1 MIIPGSYRVT
11 TTMRSGVHSRN
22 LLCTETR
29 RSPCCWAMTSVQ
41 GTSSRCT
48 KARRGPSGVARC
60 SSTSPERRR
69 SRWNVFSFPWEHGGL
84 VELEGRVAVVTG
96 AGSGIG
102 RATALAFARA
112 GTAVVAADIDEPA
125 AVETVGLVHD
135 TGGQATSVRT
145 DVTEPR
151 SLEAMFAAAEADH
164 GGVDI
169 VFNNAGLVS
178 GEPLWPDITPET
190 LLRVM
195 GVNLGGVV
203 VGTRLAVPVLRR
215 RGGGA
220 IVNTASMAALFPLT
234 ADPIYSATKAGVAM
248 FTRACAPLAEEGIR
262 VNAVLPS
269 LIDTA
274 LLSKSGDGD
283 RWADW
288 AYAARDTLGILPPSA
303 VAEVVLDLCRDDTAV
318 AREQIVGEL

>member
-1 MIIPGSYRVT
+1 
-11 TTMRSGVHSRN
+11 
-22 LLCTETR
+22 
-29 RSPCCWAMTSVQ
+29 
-41 GTSSRCT
+41 
-48 KARRGPSGVARC
+48 
-60 SSTSPERRR
+60 
-69 SRWNVFSFPWEHGGL
+69 
-84 VELEGRVAVVTG
+84 VELEGKVAVVTG

-112 GTAVVAADIDEPA
+112 GTTVVAADIDEATA
-125 AVETVGLVHD
+125 AETVGLVHD
-135 TGGQATSVRT
+135 AGGQASGVRT

-151 SLEAMFAAAEADH
+151 SLEAMFASGEAAH

-169 VFNNAGLVS
+169 VFNNAGLVC

-195 GVNLGGVV
+195 AVNLGGVV
-203 VGTRLAVPVLRR
+203 VGTRLAIPALRR

-262 VNAVLPS
+262 VNAVLPG
-269 LIDTA
+269 LVDTP
-274 LLSKSGDGD
+274 LLPKSGDGQ

-288 AYAARDTLGILPPSA
+288 ALAAESVMGLLSPDDIAAAVLELVRDDSA
-303 VAEVVLDLCRDDTAV
+303 VAEERVVGGLPAV
-318 AREQIVGEL
+318 PEPPA

>member
-1 MIIPGSYRVT
+1 M
-11 TTMRSGVHSRN
+11 
-22 LLCTETR
+22 
-29 RSPCCWAMTSVQ
+29 
-41 GTSSRCT
+41 
-48 KARRGPSGVARC
+48 
-60 SSTSPERRR
+60 
-69 SRWNVFSFPWEHGGL
+69 
-84 VELEGRVAVVTG
+84 ELEGKVAVVTG

-112 GTAVVAADIDEPA
+112 GTTVVAADIDEVTA
-125 AVETVGLVHD
+125 AETVGLVHD
-135 TGGQATSVRT
+135 AGGQASAVRT

-151 SLEAMFAAAEADH
+151 SLEAMFATGEAAH

-169 VFNNAGLVS
+169 VFNNAGLVC

-195 GVNLGGVV
+195 AVNLGGVV
-203 VGTRLAVPVLRR
+203 VGTRLAIPVLRR

-262 VNAVLPS
+262 VNSVLPG
-269 LIDTA
+269 LVDTP
-274 LLSKSGDGD
+274 LLPKSGDGE

-288 AYAARDTLGILPPSA
+288 ALAAEAVMGLLSPDDIAAAVLELVRDDSA
-303 VAEVVLDLCRDDTAV
+303 VAQERVVGGLPAV
-318 AREQIVGEL
+318 PETPS